1 MKKTIAILLAAVLL
15 LACSACAALS
25 PKVAL
30 TGEWKLETA
39 DIASEASITGTLN
52 ATLTVNEDKTF
63 TLSMSMEN
71 GESKSVY
78 EIDGTCTE
86 EKNDTVTFNS
96 KHSISKTGGE
106 TSDAELKET
115 FVGTL
120 KDGKLTVSRNALPG
134 VIHLSTLKYNPLKH
148 DKASPKQSK
157 HQTGYLA
164 FRFHT

>member
-1 MKKTIAILLAAVLL
+1 MQRLRGT
-15 LACSACAALS
+15 
-25 PKVAL
+25 VAQ
-30 TGEWKLETA
+30 GGA
-39 DIASEASITGTLN
+39 HPDIASEASITGTLN

-120 KDGKLTVSRNALPG
+120 KDGKLTVTLPG
-134 VIHLSTLKYNPLKH
+134 ATMTFTKNK
-148 DKASPKQSK
+148 
-157 HQTGYLA
+157 
-164 FRFHT
+164 

>member
-1 MKKTIAILLAAVLL
+1 MKKTIAIILAAVLL

-120 KDGKLTVSRNALPG
+120 KDGKLTVTLPGATSPKTNDLNQNTRQSRNALPG
-134 VIHLSTLKYNPLKH
+134 VFMSQSITHW
-148 DKASPKQSK
+148 KA
-157 HQTGYLA
+157 LL
-164 FRFHT
+164 

>member
-1 MKKTIAILLAAVLL
+1 MKKTIAIILAAVLL

-71 GESKSVY
+71 GESKSVC

-120 KDGKLTVSRNALPG
+120 KDGKLTVTLPG
-134 VIHLSTLKYNPLKH
+134 ATMTFTKNK
-148 DKASPKQSK
+148 
-157 HQTGYLA
+157 
-164 FRFHT
+164 